1 MPLTSERRAL
11 IELPADDQIL
21 ITREFD
27 APRDRLYKAYTDPAL
42 LRRWWCGQ
50 RGVVTLC
57 EIDLRV
63 GGAWRYV
70 LEANGG
76 FEVAFHGVY
85 QEIVPE
91 ERLVSTEVFEAV
103 PDSESFSTVTFE
115 EYEGRTMVRILV
127 QHGSQAMRDMHLQ
140 SGMEGGLNEA
150 LDLLEELA
158 GGTEQLWGGW
168 SSPLPPRT
176 TGTPRSGRTWQAGPD
191 RT

>member
-1 MPLTSERRAL
+1 MPVTSKRRAV

-27 APRDRLYKAYTDPAL
+27 ARRDRVYRAYTEPDL
-42 LRRWWCGQ
+42 VRRWWCAQ
-50 RGVVTLC
+50 RGVVTVC

-91 ERLVSTEVFEAV
+91 ERLVSTEVYEAV
-103 PDSESFSTVTFE
+103 PDSASMNTVTFE
-115 EYEGRTMVRILV
+115 EADGRTTVKILV
-127 QHGSQAMRDMHLQ
+127 QHDSQAMRDMHLE

-158 GGTEQLWGGW
+158 GGNDEL
-168 SSPLPPRT
+168 
-176 TGTPRSGRTWQAGPD
+176 
-191 RT
+191 